1 MIIFGIDPGMATSG
15 YGVVECKNRDIKV
28 IEMGWLTT
36 SKDDPKEK
44 RLISLYKQT
53 RSLLKKHKPDI
64 ISIERLFFFINL
76 KTAMVVAEFG
86 GVIRLAA
93 AMENVP
99 LIEYA
104 PLSVKLEVVGTGKA
118 DKKMVKSAVKKILHV
133 SSKKNKKTYFDDVAD
148 ALAMTI
154 CHARKCNLI
163 ARVAGNDK
171 IKETP
176 LRPALG
182 GTSRGKGGGEKA

>member
-15 YGVVECKNRDIKV
+15 YGVVDCSEGKIRM
-28 IEMGWLTT
+28 IEMGWLAT

-44 RLISLYKQT
+44 RLISIYEQT
-53 RSLLKKHKPDI
+53 RTLIKKYKPDV

-93 AMENVP
+93 AMENIP
-99 LIEYA
+99 LVEYA
-104 PLSVKLEVVGTGKA
+104 PLSVKLEVTGKGNA
-118 DKKMVKSAVKKILHV
+118 DKKMVKEAVRKILHV
-133 SSKKNKKTYFDDVAD
+133 SSPKRKKTYFDDVAD

-154 CHARKCNLI
+154 CHARKSNLL
-163 ARVAGNDK
+163 ARVASNDK
-171 IKETP
+171 MKSRKKLLKKEVSK
-176 LRPALG
+176 LNG
-182 GTSRGKGGGEKA
+182 